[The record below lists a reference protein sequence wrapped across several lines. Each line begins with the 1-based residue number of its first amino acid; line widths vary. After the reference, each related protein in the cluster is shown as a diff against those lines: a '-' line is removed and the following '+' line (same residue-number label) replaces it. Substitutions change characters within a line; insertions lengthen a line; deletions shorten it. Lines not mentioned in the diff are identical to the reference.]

1 MFIYVVFNSAFSAKY
16 HARNLHFKV
25 WYVRINTLNKGDLAC
40 PVQPGATC
48 ATTNIEHKI
57 SRNGVGKMF
66 LSTWCSYW
74 LFHSLLPMF
83 LDSAETCL
91 EMKYE
96 ALSSWGRRRSEV
108 GLSMGPRCLSFR
120 EGLAAVVQLNLYT
133 CCHYYFATEWRK
145 LSGAHFQLY
154 TNCPGILSRPK
165 RQFSPCHG
173 SLESR
178 ACFHHSSLHL
188 VCRALVTRLN
198 SLYYFSV
205 FFKSSGADFR
215 VSKAPCREQIRLG
228 CAYDWVNKFGLL
240 EGCFDSSPGDFES
253 VRRILWVRQ
262 ATVV

>member
-96 ALSSWGRRRSEV
+96 ALSCWGRRRSEA
-108 GLSMGPRCLSFR
+108 GLSMGPGCLSFR

-133 CCHYYFATEWRK
+133 CVIVT
-145 LSGAHFQLY
+145 
-154 TNCPGILSRPK
+154 ILQPNEGNYLGHT
-165 RQFSPCHG
+165 FSCIRTAR
-173 SLESR
+173 E
-178 ACFHHSSLHL
+178 SSLDPKD
-188 VCRALVTRLN
+188 N
-198 SLYYFSV
+198 SLPV
-205 FFKSSGADFR
+205 MEA
-215 VSKAPCREQIRLG
+215 L
-228 CAYDWVNKFGLL
+228 
-240 EGCFDSSPGDFES
+240 SPGRVFI
-253 VRRILWVRQ
+253 ILPCTLSAGLKSQ
-262 ATVV
+262 G